1 MYENPT
7 LLVAGFRVSFPWKVR
22 RPNRLPRAIPGVH
35 FSHLHPPQ
43 DLYKE
48 GYCITTESPG
58 MHLSFPRLPPKPSY
72 PPPLIG
78 EEAMDPYIIPL
89 YLQSWI
95 INPKCLY
102 ISDSYHTWP
111 GFIRIYNMND
121 IATARQFFDE
131 IVEIAMKEQVLLDP
145 LNDLMSVLI
154 CILVYYS
161 IIYMG
166 LV

>member
-1 MYENPT
+1 
-7 LLVAGFRVSFPWKVR
+7 
-22 RPNRLPRAIPGVH
+22 
-35 FSHLHPPQ
+35 
-43 DLYKE
+43 
-48 GYCITTESPG
+48 
-58 MHLSFPRLPPKPSY
+58 
-72 PPPLIG
+72 
-78 EEAMDPYIIPL
+78 
-89 YLQSWI
+89 
-95 INPKCLY
+95 
-102 ISDSYHTWP
+102 
-111 GFIRIYNMND
+111 MND